1 MAAGETL
8 LELNGVT
15 KRYGAVVAVDGI
27 SASLHPGEYL
37 CLLGPS
43 GCGKTTLLRLIA
55 GFEVPDGGVV
65 RLHGRDMTSVPPER
79 RDVNV
84 VFQNY
89 ALFPHLTVAENV
101 GFGLRMKGVPRAEAR
116 ERVTDALR
124 QVRLEREAN
133 RLPRQISGGQQQRV
147 ALARALVNRPALL
160 LLDEPLSALDPE
172 LRQQVQ
178 DELRRVQRE
187 TGIAFLHITHDQDE
201 ALSLA
206 DRVAVMRSGRFEQ
219 IGTPREVYAAPASR
233 FVASFVGGANLL
245 EGRVAGE
252 GWVELGS
259 ETSVHVPGLGATA
272 DPAEPITLAVRPEAV
287 RLANGDSGEGL
298 PGRIIRAAFRGSE
311 VEYSIEATSG
321 WNVSGGLLRALVPA
335 GVGAAAEG
343 DTVRLEI
350 APTDWVVIRGG
361 TTNGAG

>member
-1 MAAGETL
+1 CPGPALPSSQRRRTPRHRSAGRAARPHRVSRRRPASRVLRKTSLGVFDASRDERYATRSRPASSLPLGPLWRRFSAPPTRANVAMAAGETL

-201 ALSLA
+201 APSLA
-206 DRVAVMRSGRFEQ
+206 DRVAVMRSGRFEHS
-219 IGTPREVYAAPASR
+219 GTQREVYAAPASR

-259 ETSVHVPGLGATA
+259 ETS
-272 DPAEPITLAVRPEAV
+272 
-287 RLANGDSGEGL
+287 
-298 PGRIIRAAFRGSE
+298 
-311 VEYSIEATSG
+311 
-321 WNVSGGLLRALVPA
+321 
-335 GVGAAAEG
+335 
-343 DTVRLEI
+343 
-350 APTDWVVIRGG
+350 
-361 TTNGAG
+361 